1 MKKIKLFIS
10 FFLVFAVACG
20 FLYNLKLQKNY
31 TYDTQTLS
39 LKTNFKTNF
48 KEEASLNN
56 EISPVKWTWTDS
68 NTVNSNTSFDT
79 IYFKMPKKAE
89 FETYGYKAKLKI
101 IVDWQTY
108 NPEIDEDWDERLLTD
123 SDIHFTPVF
132 LNKEVKNFSYELSF
146 TDKNLIVPSLAIS
159 TLDSKSFTYKLA
171 LKTPET
177 EADDIGI
184 IKRAD
189 WGAVEDYRYKDSKYW
204 KSYYDKLASA
214 TWWITVAQQ
223 AEIDK
228 INKINNYLNTNYSED
243 SKVLETITSEN
254 WHSLVRPIQ
263 RTQFVKAI
271 IIHHTDTQDISKPSD
286 QILRWIYYYHSVQN
300 WRWDIGYNY
309 IVGQDG
315 KIYEWKAWWDYVV
328 WSHTLRNNKSNVSIS
343 VIWNYQNNYLTEEQ
357 QASINKLV
365 WYLAK
370 KYWIDLDKQRV
381 YHKSCLSSSNCTNP
395 LVNVTRA
402 SLIWHRDAGYT
413 TCPGDNRYWL
423 LANFKESNIDLSSGN
438 KFIPNL
444 ASMKVYEAN
453 QAKIAVAQTVIA
465 NTWISL
471 VASIS
476 TQTPII
482 SNWFDKNNVIKVKLS
497 YPENQNTISLK
508 SLDKT
513 YDLEMTN
520 WQLYN
525 NWVLVSGK
533 LKIWDLNWITEITSW
548 SRIPAWD
555 TKKIYNDNKFRWI
568 ITLYTENSKLVVVN
582 ELYLNDY
589 LKWIWEI
596 SNDALEQ
603 KAKTILISART
614 YARWYMSANNRKF
627 PGKYYDWS
635 DDPNIFQK
643 YLWYGMEQR
652 NTNIVKFLWDTLDE
666 VITYNGKLVKPW
678 YFNQS
683 NGKTLSYYDYCLK
696 NNPGKND
703 YCKLGQTTNY
713 PYLLWVSDPA
723 WEGKTTLG
731 HWVWL
736 SWDWATY
743 FAKMWWDYKKIIAYY
758 YSWVQVVKLET
769 NTYNPIV
776 EIKTTDTT
784 TSNETVG
791 NAGLNSLRTIKTTT
805 QTTST
810 AKIFTDIASSNK
822 YYTSLKYFKDKNT
835 LTWFSDGT
843 FRPLNN
849 ITRIEALKIIL
860 TSFGYAKID
869 NKTSIF
875 TDIATKTW
883 ENAYIQRAMLLS
895 LVDTKNKTFSPSR
908 NINRVEVLKM
918 IMTLK
923 KVDIS
928 LYKTKVYYIKDVAK
942 TDWYYP
948 YAVYALENKLFTL
961 NSGYFYP
968 SQVVWRWELI
978 DVMYK
983 LK

>member
-56 EISPVKWTWTDS
+56 EISPVKGTWTDS

-101 IVDWQTY
+101 IVDGQTY
-108 NPEIDEDWDERLLTD
+108 NPEIDEDGDERLLTD

-214 TWWITVAQQ
+214 TGGITVAQQ

-254 WHSLVRPIQ
+254 GHSLVRPIQ

-286 QILRWIYYYHSVQN
+286 QILRGIYYYHSVQN
-300 WRWDIGYNY
+300 GRGDIGYNY

-315 KIYEWKAWWDYVV
+315 KIYEGKAGGDYVV
-328 WSHTLRNNKSNVSIS
+328 GSHTLRNNKSNVSIS
-343 VIWNYQNNYLTEEQ
+343 VIGNYQNNYLTEEQ

-365 WYLAK
+365 GYLAK
-370 KYWIDLDKQRV
+370 KYGIDLDKQRV

-402 SLIWHRDAGYT
+402 SLIGHRDAGYT
-413 TCPGDNRYWL
+413 TCPGDNRYGL

-465 NTWISL
+465 NTGISL

-482 SNWFDKNNVIKVKLS
+482 SNGFDKNNVIKVKLS

-520 WQLYN
+520 GQLYN
-525 NWVLVSGK
+525 NGVLVSGK
-533 LKIWDLNWITEITSW
+533 LKIGDLNGITEITSW

-555 TKKIYNDNKFRWI
+555 TKKIYNDNKFRGI

-589 LKWIWEI
+589 LKGIGEI

-627 PGKYYDWS
+627 PGKYYDGS

-643 YLWYGMEQR
+643 YLGYGMEQR
-652 NTNIVKFLWDTLDE
+652 NTNIVKFLGDTLDE

-713 PYLLWVSDPA
+713 PYLLGVSDPA
-723 WEGKTTLG
+723 GEGKTTLG
-731 HWVWL
+731 HGVGL
-736 SWDWATY
+736 SGDGATY
-743 FAKMWWDYKKIIAYY
+743 FAKMGWDYKKIIAYY
-758 YSWVQVVKLET
+758 YSGVQVVKLET

-835 LTWFSDGT
+835 LTGFSDGT

-968 SQVVWRWELI
+968 SQVVGRGELI